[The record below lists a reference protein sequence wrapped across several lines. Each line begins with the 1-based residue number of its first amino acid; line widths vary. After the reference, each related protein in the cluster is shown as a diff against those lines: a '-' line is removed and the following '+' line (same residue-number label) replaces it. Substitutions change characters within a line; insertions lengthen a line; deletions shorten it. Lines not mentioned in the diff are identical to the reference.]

1 MSVDDFIIVQ
11 YKRIVKSKKLIE
23 RINGTEEQ
31 ARHKTKTARL
41 LHRAAEEAIRI
52 VRKSQDV
59 DVFTGQRLVHAAHG
73 AELAA
78 HAAGVAVV
86 IFRQAGVADG
96 FGGLGVQ
103 AHRQTVRPSPAP
115 GGRRPSCR
123 PMSRAWGMPLA
134 MSAAWA
140 AILEATMPCF
150 TSSTLGSARCSAGVT

>member
-59 DVFTGQRLVHAAHG
+59 DVFTGQRFVHAAHG

-78 HAAGVAVV
+78 HAAGVAV
-86 IFRQAGVADG
+86 
-96 FGGLGVQ
+96 
-103 AHRQTVRPSPAP
+103 
-115 GGRRPSCR
+115 
-123 PMSRAWGMPLA
+123 
-134 MSAAWA
+134 
-140 AILEATMPCF
+140 
-150 TSSTLGSARCSAGVT
+150 